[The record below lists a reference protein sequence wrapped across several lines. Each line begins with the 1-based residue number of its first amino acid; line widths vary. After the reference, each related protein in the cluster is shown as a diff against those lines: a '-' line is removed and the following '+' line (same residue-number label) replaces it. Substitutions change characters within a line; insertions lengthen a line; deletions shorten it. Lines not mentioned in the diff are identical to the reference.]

1 MKTKLILSLTLL
13 TLVLAACGGQTAQ
26 TPSTTEAQPI
36 QIPTL
41 TPAPQQEVAMP
52 TAEVPS
58 TEVAV
63 PTAEA
68 PSSVAGVSYST
79 NIKPIFEGGCTEC
92 HGGGQTKAG
101 LDMTTY
107 DGLIAGSFN
116 GAVIV
121 PGNSTESL
129 LVQLVSEGKMP
140 KRGAKLTPEQVQV
153 ISDWISAGALNN

>member
-26 TPSTTEAQPI
+26 TPPTTEAQPI

-41 TPAPQQEVAMP
+41 TPAPQQEVAM
-52 TAEVPS
+52 
-58 TEVAV
+58 